1 MKSVEPAFDPL
12 GELWP
17 ALPDTSHSDIRTL
30 ENTIARQS
38 SELNARLT
46 EILELYNVQARQ
58 ADELE
63 AAHEETDRLRQKIS
77 ALQATAIS
85 DQAL

>member
-1 MKSVEPAFDPL
+1 MRSVESAFDPL
-12 GELWP
+12 GEFCP
-17 ALPDTSHSDIRTL
+17 VLPDIPYSDTRAL

-46 EILELYNVQARQ
+46 EFYNVQARQ

-63 AAHEETDRLRQKIS
+63 AAREEIDRLIQKIS
-77 ALQATAIS
+77 AL
-85 DQAL
+85 

>member
-12 GELWP
+12 GEFWS
-17 ALPDTSHSDIRTL
+17 ALTDGPQSDVRTL
-30 ENTIARQS
+30 ENTITSQS

-63 AAHEETDRLRQKIS
+63 AARAEIDRLQRRLRRCNARQRSK
-77 ALQATAIS
+77 
-85 DQAL
+85 